1 MPPLRDRREDIPI
14 LARHFMERYTRRYN
28 LTEKKLSDSLV
39 EDLMNQ
45 EWRGNVRELDN
56 NIHRGVILSGDNEII
71 DKEHIDNP
79 LFSNIHAEQGREV
92 LSGLPL
98 MPIEDMAAV
107 LINKMLV

>member
-1 MPPLRDRREDIPI
+1 MPPLRDRRYDIPS
-14 LARHFMERYTRRYN
+14 LARHFMVRYTRRYN

-79 LFSNIHAEQGREV
+79 LFSNIDADQSREV
-92 LSGLPL
+92 LSDLPL
-98 MPIEDMAAV
+98 MSIEEDRKSV
-107 LINKMLV
+107 V